1 MPVRLYGAH
10 SALPGSLFSALRE
23 ASAPDSVATGRG
35 AIEMRF
41 KGLFWALSLLAA
53 SATIAAQLPA
63 ERDWGAALRR
73 DAQALHDD
81 IAANHPGPVNPKD
94 PGFAERNDSQLALAL
109 SRAREAGSYADYF
122 FALRQYV
129 SSFDD
134 GHMGIGAFGF
144 TPNDLRWPGF
154 LTGYDGRGDI
164 KVVLT
169 TDWGKVPVGAKL
181 LGCDGMTAARYSE
194 ATLGKMWGRWHLESQ
209 WHEFGGML
217 FMDEGSR
224 YIPQARRCRFEVDG
238 RSTEI
243 PLEWRAVDPKERREL
258 MKSVMPARSSKEFA
272 TRVLDDGTRW
282 YSIPSFNP
290 DPKSPAGKALPAMI
304 AAMRSDRPA
313 LAAAP
318 AIVLDVR
325 GNGGGSSDWSRQIA
339 EVLWGRAALAKLPRA
354 DIQVDWRVS
363 PANLE
368 SMKQDYARQGGVT
381 GLSPEMRAWF
391 ETVIEG
397 LGDALERGEQLWR
410 QPAIDLDR
418 ASGAPARRERPPAR
432 LKGKVYL
439 LTDFN
444 CGSACLDAVDR
455 WRALGAIHVGRT
467 TSADTLYMD
476 TRQFRLPEGIVGGG
490 MPRKV
495 YRGRPRGSNEP
506 VVPVHLFDGDI
517 ADTAALERWIA
528 TLGPVPKR

>member
-1 MPVRLYGAH
+1 
-10 SALPGSLFSALRE
+10 
-23 ASAPDSVATGRG
+23 
-35 AIEMRF
+35 MRF
-41 KGLFWALSLLAA
+41 KALFRALALLAA
-53 SATIAAQLPA
+53 SVPAAAQPPA
-63 ERDWGAALRR
+63 ERDWAAALRR

-81 IAANHPGPVNPKD
+81 IAANHPGPVNPQD
-94 PGFAERNDSQLALAL
+94 PGFAKRNDSQLALAL
-109 SRAREAGSYADYF
+109 DRARDAGSYADYF

-134 GHMGIGAFGF
+134 GHMGIGAFGN
-144 TPNDLRWPGF
+144 TPNDFRWPGF

-169 TDWGKVPVGAKL
+169 TDSARVPVGARL
-181 LGCDGMTAARYSE
+181 IGCDGMTAAQYAE

-224 YIPQARRCRFEVDG
+224 FIPQARRCRFEGAG
-238 RSTEI
+238 RSSEI

-258 MKSVMPARSSKEFA
+258 MKSVLPARSSREFA

-290 DPKSPAGKALPAMI
+290 DPQSPAGKALPAMI
-304 AAMRSDRPA
+304 AAMRSDRAA

-339 EVLWGRAALAKLPRA
+339 EVLWGRPALGKLPPA
-354 DIQVDWRVS
+354 DVQVDWRVS
-363 PANLE
+363 QANLD
-368 SMKQDYARQGGVT
+368 SMKQDYARQGGGA
-381 GLSPEMRAWF
+381 GLSPEMRSWF

-397 LGDALERGEQLWR
+397 LSAALERGEVLWR
-410 QPAIDLDR
+410 QPADR
-418 ASGAPARRERPPAR
+418 SLRAPNAAARRGPPMTR
-432 LKGKVYL
+432 LRGKVYL
-439 LTDFN
+439 LTDFS
-444 CGSACLDAVDR
+444 CGSACLDAVDL
-455 WRALGAIHVGRT
+455 WRALGAVHLGRT
-467 TSADTLYMD
+467 TGADTLYMD
-476 TRQFRLPEGIVGGG
+476 TRRFRLPEGIAGGR

-528 TLGPVPKR
+528 TLGPARKR